1 MRVLITTC
9 PLYGHFYPMVPLAWA
24 LRAQGDDVL
33 VASSAGFE
41 AATATGLHPAVVAP
55 EADLGR
61 MMGFTREGVPVPRPA
76 DPEAA
81 LSRSGRGF
89 GRLAAQQLP
98 GTRDLVRRYR
108 PDLVIS
114 EPMEFAGPLAAA
126 AAGVPWVDH
135 HWGPALSRPTALR
148 DAGRDE
154 LAPELTELGLGTF
167 PEPALV
173 LDPSPPSLRFPDALP
188 AQALRPVPYNGGGAV
203 PEWLNGRPDR
213 PRICVT
219 LGTVGPAVLGGMDL
233 AELVGALTL
242 LDVEVVVAGTGDH
255 VAALAGRAP
264 DSVRLAAWLPMS
276 EVAPTCAAVVHHG
289 GAGTMLTALA
299 HRVPQIL
306 LPGVQADQRANAERL
321 HATGGGILI
330 SREEA
335 TPGTVREACAAVLDE
350 RSYRASAQALG
361 DEIAAQPPVADLV
374 PRLREL
380 AVAG

>member
-41 AATATGLHPAVVAP
+41 AAANTGLPPAVVAP

-61 MMGFTREGVPVPRPA
+61 MMGFTRDGVPVPRPA
-76 DPEAA
+76 DPDAA

-89 GRLAAQQLP
+89 GRLAARQLP
-98 GTRDLVRRYR
+98 GTRELVRRYR

-114 EPMEFAGPLAAA
+114 EPMEFAGPIAAV
-126 AAGVPWVDH
+126 AAGIPWVDH
-135 HWGPALSRPTALR
+135 HWGPALSRPTVLR

-154 LAPELTELGLGTF
+154 LAPELAALGLDAF
-167 PEPALV
+167 PDPALL

-188 AQALRPVPYNGGGAV
+188 ARAVRPVPSNGGGAV
-203 PEWLNGRPDR
+203 PRWLNGRPDR
-213 PRICVT
+213 PRVCVT
-219 LGTVGPAVLGGMDL
+219 LGTVGPAVLGGMELADL
-233 AELVGALTL
+233 IGALAGL
-242 LDVEVVVAGTGDH
+242 EAEVVVAGTSAH
-255 VAALAGRAP
+255 VAALAGRTA

-276 EVAPTCAAVVHHG
+276 EVVPTCAAIVHHG

-299 HRVPQIL
+299 HRVPQVL

-321 HATGGGILI
+321 HATGGGILVP
-330 SREEA
+330 REEA
-335 TPGTVREACAAVLDE
+335 TPGTVRDACAAVLD
-350 RSYRASAQALG
+350 RHSYRAAARALG
-361 DEIAAQPPVADLV
+361 DEIAAQPPVASLV
-374 PRLREL
+374 PRLRAL
-380 AVAG
+380 TAA